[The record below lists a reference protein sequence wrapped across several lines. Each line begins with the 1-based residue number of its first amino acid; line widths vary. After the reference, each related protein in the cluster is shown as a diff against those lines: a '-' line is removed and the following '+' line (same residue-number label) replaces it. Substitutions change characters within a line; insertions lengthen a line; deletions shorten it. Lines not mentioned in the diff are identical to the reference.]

1 MSKEIYCQDV
11 IIQQLESGQ
20 YHCSG
25 FLIKLDIDGKVNIQ
39 DYLLEIFLNE
49 RSTNM
54 IMFLNS
60 NGFFQFRYSIKYQNN
75 ELKENIYNKQDQ
87 QLEIPQL
94 DLFPFERSDIDEVSL
109 SLIQYEDIVNK
120 DPLQQNTIFT
130 SKIVSK

>member
-1 MSKEIYCQDV
+1 MSKELYCQDV

-25 FLIKLDIDGKVNIQ
+25 FLVKLDIDGRVDTQ

-60 NGFFQFRYSIKYQNN
+60 NGFF
-75 ELKENIYNKQDQ
+75 
-87 QLEIPQL
+87 
-94 DLFPFERSDIDEVSL
+94 
-109 SLIQYEDIVNK
+109 
-120 DPLQQNTIFT
+120 
-130 SKIVSK
+130 